1 MTDLFSMFENEMKSS
16 FCATSHAEGLKHFY
30 RAMKIKAEIVGR
42 DLVVNDTARLQ
53 SQSGELKNLYE
64 LADWAG
70 AALDALKSEAKDG
83 GGVGIPQGLM
93 R

>member
-1 MTDLFSMFENEMKSS
+1 MTDVYRGFDDEMKAS
-16 FCATSHAEGLKHFY
+16 FGATSHAEGLKHFY
-30 RAMKIKAEIVGR
+30 RAMKMKAEMVGR

-70 AALDALKSEAKDG
+70 AALSALESEAKGESAD
-83 GGVGIPQGLM
+83 GIPPAYM
-93 R
+93 